1 MAFLLFKRRRS
12 SIARLLVAFT
22 ISVVIVVF
30 LQSRTT
36 PDEDIPFMG
45 LFQRKRGAVAVA
57 DDKPAA
63 GAANGVVVIGADAPP
78 YTGDESPLL
87 EDVDDPDEAEFFAR
101 FIPHWGQNGAGVYL
115 KGAENDTAYKEFSR
129 AGFNAYV
136 SDRIPLNRT
145 IGERRHHSCL
155 NESYDAQK
163 LPTASVVIIYCDEI
177 FSVILRTMYSVIN
190 RTPRRLLREIILVD
204 DHSQIDE
211 MAGGRMERFVRRHFR
226 PGFVKLIV
234 LPVRGG
240 LIRARLTGA
249 KAASGDVIVF
259 LDAHCEATNGWLEP
273 IVDII
278 GRSRST
284 VVCPIIDAIDDKSLL
299 YRGSA
304 ADVFQIGGFNWKG
317 EFIWIDVPKEWR
329 KARKSLT
336 EPIRSPT
343 MAGGLF
349 AVDRK
354 YFFEIG
360 AYDDAMEGWGGE
372 NLEISFRIWM
382 CGGSMVQASCSH
394 VGHIFRGF
402 HPFKFPSNKNTFG
415 INTAR
420 LAEVWMDK
428 YKEFVYANHPDM
440 KNISYGDVS
449 ERKALRKRLN
459 CKSFKWFLDN
469 VYPKKFIPNE
479 QVFAYGNVKNPETGM
494 CIDSMNHNLEKREP
508 LGIYPCHP
516 ENAIGSN
523 QASLIAY
530 TWGNEIRK
538 EDLCAQL
545 GPETTVNGKVRAEVL
560 MLVLRRKSGVPP
572 SSPLGSHARRT
583 HPAPCVGAQAVLAVP
598 CTGAANQMWTFLHY
612 PEARPPDTTSP
623 NQD

>member
-1 MAFLLFKRRRS
+1 
-12 SIARLLVAFT
+12 
-22 ISVVIVVF
+22 
-30 LQSRTT
+30 
-36 PDEDIPFMG
+36 
-45 LFQRKRGAVAVA
+45 
-57 DDKPAA
+57 
-63 GAANGVVVIGADAPP
+63 
-78 YTGDESPLL
+78 
-87 EDVDDPDEAEFFAR
+87 
-101 FIPHWGQNGAGVYL
+101 
-115 KGAENDTAYKEFSR
+115 
-129 AGFNAYV
+129 
-136 SDRIPLNRT
+136 
-145 IGERRHHSCL
+145 
-155 NESYDAQK
+155 
-163 LPTASVVIIYCDEI
+163 
-177 FSVILRTMYSVIN
+177 
-190 RTPRRLLREIILVD
+190 
-204 DHSQIDE
+204 

-234 LPVRGG
+234 LPGRGG
-240 LIRARLTGA
+240 LIRARLTGSQGGVWGRHPCSSTPTASPPTAGETAGAA
-249 KAASGDVIVF
+249 KSS
-259 LDAHCEATNGWLEP
+259 LRLEP

-278 GRSRST
+278 GRNRST

-299 YRGSA
+299 YRGSG
-304 ADVFQIGGFNWKG
+304 ADVFHIGGFNWEG
-317 EFIWIDVPKEWR
+317 DFIWIDVPKEWR

-382 CGGSMVQASCSH
+382 CGGSMVQPPCSH

-402 HPFKFPSNKNTFG
+402 HPIKFPSNKNTFG

-440 KNISYGDVS
+440 KNIPYGDVS

-479 QVFAYGNVKNPETGM
+479 EVFAYGN
-494 CIDSMNHNLEKREP
+494 
-508 LGIYPCHP
+508 
-516 ENAIGSN
+516 
-523 QASLIAY
+523 LIAY
-530 TWGNEIRK
+530 TWGSEIRK
-538 EDLCAQL
+538 EDLCAEP
-545 GPETTVNGKVRAEVL
+545 GPETTVNGKVQAKVVMWSCGEA
-560 MLVLRRKSGVPP
+560 LVSLQHHRWDHTRGGPIRHRVSGLCLE
-572 SSPLGSHARRT
+572 SNTT
-583 HPAPCVGAQAVLAVP
+583 HQQAVLAVP